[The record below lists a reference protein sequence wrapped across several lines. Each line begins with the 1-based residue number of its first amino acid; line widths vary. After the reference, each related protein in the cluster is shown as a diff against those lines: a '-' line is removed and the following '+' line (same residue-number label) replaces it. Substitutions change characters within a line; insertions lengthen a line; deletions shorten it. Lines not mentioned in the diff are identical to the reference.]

1 MYTTDRLKT
10 EPHPGI
16 MKSLPNHLTISRF
29 WMTAVMMVCMTIDFP
44 YARIAA
50 LVIFIIASITDAL
63 DGYLARNFFGC
74 TSFGKLMD
82 PLADKVLVCA
92 AFIGFVEL
100 DSLRAWMVVLIIA
113 REFMVTGMRLLMIEQ
128 GIVMPAG
135 MWGKV
140 KTTMQMV
147 AICLYFFGLVWPQA
161 WLPVPGSVFA
171 WWLGLA
177 TALLTAWTGVVYFW
191 QQRHIIWKKEG
202 VSSAG

>member
-1 MYTTDRLKT
+1 
-10 EPHPGI
+10 
-16 MKSLPNHLTISRF
+16 MKSLPNHLTVSRF
-29 WMTAVMMVCMTIDFP
+29 WMTAVMMVCMTLDFP

-50 LVIFIIASITDAL
+50 LGIFVIASITDAL

-100 DSLRAWMVVLIIA
+100 GSLRAWMAVLIIA

-128 GIVMPAG
+128 GILLPAG
-135 MWGKV
+135 LWGKV
-140 KTTMQMV
+140 KTTVQMI
-147 AICLYFFGLVWPQA
+147 AICLYFFGLIWGVA
-161 WLPVPGSVFA
+161 WLPVPQSTFA

-191 QQRHIIWKKEG
+191 QQRHTIWNQTNK
-202 VSSAG
+202 

>member
-1 MYTTDRLKT
+1 
-10 EPHPGI
+10 

-29 WMTAVMMVCMTIDFP
+29 WMTAVMMLCMSIDFP

-100 DSLRAWMVVLIIA
+100 NSISAWMVVLIIA
-113 REFMVTGMRLLMIEQ
+113 REFMVTGMRLLMIEK

-135 MWGKV
+135 PWGKI
-140 KTTMQMV
+140 KTTVQML
-147 AICLYFFGLVWPQA
+147 AICLLFFGLIWESPY
-161 WLPVPGSVFA
+161 LPSPGIEKCVVYSYA
-171 WWLGLA
+171 WWLGLG
-177 TALLTAWTGVVYFW
+177 TALLTAWSGIVYFW
-191 QQRHIIWKKEG
+191 QQRHTIWDKSEE
-202 VSSAG
+202 VSSEG

>member
-1 MYTTDRLKT
+1 MRNYI
-10 EPHPGI
+10 HGI

-29 WMTAVMMVCMTIDFP
+29 WMTAVMMVCMTVDFP

-50 LVIFIIASITDAL
+50 LVIFIVASITDAL
-63 DGYLARNFFGC
+63 DGYLARNFFGV

-100 DSLRAWMVVLIIA
+100 GSLSAWMVVLIIA

-128 GIVMPAG
+128 GIVLPAG

-140 KTTMQMV
+140 KTTVQMI
-147 AICLYFFGLVWPQA
+147 AIGLYFAGLIWPCE
-161 WLPVPGSVFA
+161 WLPVPGSGFA
-171 WWLGLA
+171 WWLGLGA
-177 TALLTAWTGVVYFW
+177 ALLTAWSGVVYFW
-191 QQRHIIWKKEG
+191 QQRHTIWNSKMEG
-202 VSSAG
+202 SKSVGE

>member
-1 MYTTDRLKT
+1 
-10 EPHPGI
+10 

-29 WMTAVMMVCMTIDFP
+29 WMTAVMMLCMSIDFP

-100 DSLRAWMVVLIIA
+100 NSISAWMVVLIIA
-113 REFMVTGMRLLMIEQ
+113 REFMVTGMRLLMIEK

-135 MWGKV
+135 PWGKI
-140 KTTMQMV
+140 KTTVQML
-147 AICLYFFGLVWPQA
+147 AICLLFFGLIWESPY
-161 WLPVPGSVFA
+161 LPSPGIEKCVVYSYA
-171 WWLGLA
+171 WWLGLGA
-177 TALLTAWTGVVYFW
+177 ALLTAWTGVVYFW
-191 QQRHIIWKKEG
+191 QQRHTIWDKSEE
-202 VSSAG
+202 VSSEG

>member
-1 MYTTDRLKT
+1 
-10 EPHPGI
+10 

-29 WMTAVMMVCMTIDFP
+29 WMTAVMMICMTLNFP
-44 YARIAA
+44 YAKIVA
-50 LVIFIIASITDAL
+50 LIIFILASVTDAL

-100 DSLRAWMVVLIIA
+100 GSLAAWMVVLIIA
-113 REFMVTGMRLLMIEQ
+113 REFMVTGMRLLMIEK

-140 KTTMQMV
+140 KTTVQMI
-147 AICLYFFGLVWPQA
+147 AIGLLFLGVIWEA
-161 WLPVPGSVFA
+161 SWLPAPGSDFA
-171 WWLGLA
+171 SWLGIG
-177 TALLTAWTGVVYFW
+177 TAVLTAWSGVVYFW
-191 QQRHIIWKKEG
+191 QQRHIIWEKEK
-202 VSSAG
+202 SE

>member
-1 MYTTDRLKT
+1 
-10 EPHPGI
+10 
-16 MKSLPNHLTISRF
+16 MKSLPHHLTISRF
-29 WMTAVMMVCMTIDFP
+29 WMTAVMMLCMSIDFP

-100 DSLRAWMVVLIIA
+100 NSISAWMVVLIIA
-113 REFMVTGMRLLMIEQ
+113 REFMVTGMRLLMIEK

-135 MWGKV
+135 PWGKI
-140 KTTMQMV
+140 KTTVQML
-147 AICLYFFGLVWPQA
+147 AICLLFFGLIWESPY
-161 WLPVPGSVFA
+161 LPSPGIEKCVVYSYA
-171 WWLGLA
+171 WWLGLG
-177 TALLTAWTGVVYFW
+177 TALLTAWSGVVYFW
-191 QQRHIIWKKEG
+191 QQRHTIWDKSEE
-202 VSSAG
+202 VSSEG

>member
-1 MYTTDRLKT
+1 
-10 EPHPGI
+10 

-29 WMTAVMMVCMTIDFP
+29 WMTAVMMVCMSVDFTNARYEL

-50 LVIFIIASITDAL
+50 LAIFILASITDAL

-113 REFMVTGMRLLMIEQ
+113 REFMVTGMRLLMIEK

-140 KTTMQMV
+140 KTTVQML
-147 AICLYFFGLVWPQA
+147 AICLLFAGLIWPQD
-161 WLPVPGSVFA
+161 WLPVPDSAFA
-171 WWLGLA
+171 WWIGLA
-177 TALLTAWTGVVYFW
+177 AALLTAWSGIVYFW
-191 QQRHIIWKKEG
+191 QQRHIIWEKEERDG
-202 VSSAG
+202 A

>member
-10 EPHPGI
+10 EPYPGI

>member
-1 MYTTDRLKT
+1 
-10 EPHPGI
+10 

-29 WMTAVMMVCMTIDFP
+29 WMTAVMMLCMSIDFP

-63 DGYLARNFFGC
+63 DGYLARNFFGV

-100 DSLRAWMVVLIIA
+100 NSISAWMVVLIIA
-113 REFMVTGMRLLMIEQ
+113 REFMVTGMRLLMIEK

-135 MWGKV
+135 PWGKI
-140 KTTMQMV
+140 KTTVQML
-147 AICLYFFGLVWPQA
+147 AICLLFFGLIWESPY
-161 WLPVPGSVFA
+161 LPSPGVEKCVVYSYA
-171 WWLGLA
+171 WWLGLG
-177 TALLTAWTGVVYFW
+177 TALLTAWSGVVYFW
-191 QQRHIIWKKEG
+191 QQRHTIWDKSEE
-202 VSSAG
+202 VSSEG

>member
-1 MYTTDRLKT
+1 
-10 EPHPGI
+10 

-29 WMTAVMMVCMTIDFP
+29 WMTAVMMICMTLDFP

-50 LVIFIIASITDAL
+50 LGIFIIASITDAL

-100 DSLRAWMVVLIIA
+100 NSIAAWMVVLIIA
-113 REFMVTGMRLLMIEQ
+113 REFMVTGMRLLMIEK

-135 MWGKV
+135 SWGKV
-140 KTTMQMV
+140 KTTVQMI
-147 AICLYFFGLVWPQA
+147 AICLLFFGLIWETPF
-161 WLPVPGSVFA
+161 LPAPGYEKCIVYSYA
-171 WWLGLA
+171 WWIGLGA
-177 TALLTAWTGVVYFW
+177 ALLTAWTGVVYFW
-191 QQRHIIWKKEG
+191 QQRHIIWDKETDAA
-202 VSSAG
+202 V

>member
-1 MYTTDRLKT
+1 
-10 EPHPGI
+10 

-29 WMTAVMMVCMTIDFP
+29 WMTAIMMVCMSIDFP
-44 YARIAA
+44 YARITA
-50 LVIFIIASITDAL
+50 LIIFIIASITDAL

-113 REFMVTGMRLLMIEQ
+113 REFMVTGMRLLMIEK

-135 MWGKV
+135 PWGKI
-140 KTTMQMV
+140 KTTVQMLV
-147 AICLYFFGLVWPQA
+147 ICLLFFGLIWEQN
-161 WLPVPGSVFA
+161 WLPAPGSTMA
-171 WWLGLA
+171 WWLGLFA
-177 TALLTAWTGVVYFW
+177 ALITAWSGMVYFW
-191 QQRHIIWKKEG
+191 QQRHIIWEKE
-202 VSSAG
+202 V

>member
-1 MYTTDRLKT
+1 
-10 EPHPGI
+10 

-29 WMTAVMMVCMTIDFP
+29 WMTAVMMVCMTLQFP
-44 YARIAA
+44 YARIIA
-50 LVIFIIASITDAL
+50 LGIFIIASITDAL

-100 DSLRAWMVVLIIA
+100 GSLRAWMVVLIIA
-113 REFMVTGMRLLMIEQ
+113 REFMVTGMRLLMIEK

-140 KTTMQMV
+140 KTTVQMI
-147 AICLYFFGLVWPQA
+147 AIGLLFTGVIWKECA
-161 WLPVPGSVFA
+161 FLPTPESNATGGFA

-177 TALLTAWTGVVYFW
+177 TALLTAWTGIVYFW
-191 QQRHIIWKKEG
+191 QQRHTIWEKEG
-202 VSSAG
+202 